1 MSHTADD
8 RDDKLP
14 WDAPGPG
21 APVGERLVAPT
32 ASSGD
37 DEQVNTALR
46 PRGLDEFVGQDIQRR
61 RLDIALQA
69 ARQRREPLDHL
80 LLSGPPGLGKT
91 TLAHIVSYELG
102 GKLVSTSGPAL
113 EKAADLMGMLTRLD
127 HGDVFFVDE
136 VHRLQ
141 RGIAE
146 YIYPAMED
154 FTIDFVLDKGP
165 YAEAVRIP
173 IKPFTL
179 VGATTRKGLLPPP
192 LRDRFGLN
200 FELDFYSVQDLTLIV
215 RRSAGLLGV
224 QLDAAAAEE
233 IARRARGTPRIANRL
248 LRRVR
253 DFAQVHEVAPVGVSL
268 VVEALELEGVDALGL
283 DDLDRRYLET
293 LIGHYEGRPAGL
305 SALAAAMQ
313 QEMDT
318 LEDVVEP
325 YLLYERFILR
335 TPSGRQCTPKAYA
348 HLGRK
353 PPGRGS
359 AQQPLPLDEN

>member
-1 MSHTADD
+1 MSHDP
-8 RDDKLP
+8 DDKLP
-14 WDAPGPG
+14 WDAPGATRG
-21 APVGERLVAPT
+21 TGERLVAPT
-32 ASSGD
+32 ATAD
-37 DEQVNTALR
+37 DEEPLNTALR
-46 PRGLDEFVGQDIQRR
+46 PRGLDEFVGQDLQRR
-61 RLDIALQA
+61 RLAIALQA

-91 TLAHIVSYELG
+91 TLAHIVSYEMG

-127 HGDVFFVDE
+127 HGDVFFIDE

-141 RGIAE
+141 RGVAE

-154 FTIDFVLDKGP
+154 FTVDFVLDKGP

-173 IKPFTL
+173 VKPFTL
-179 VGATTRKGLLPPP
+179 VGATTRKGLLPSP

-200 FELDFYSVQDLTLIV
+200 FELDFYTVADLTLIV

-224 QLDAAAAEE
+224 QLEGDAGEE
-233 IARRARGTPRIANRL
+233 IARRSRGTPRIANRL

-253 DFAQVHEVAPVGVSL
+253 DFAQVHQISAVGVSM
-268 VVEALELEGVDALGL
+268 VIEALELEGIDALGL
-283 DDLDRRYLET
+283 DDLDRRYLDT
-293 LIGHYEGRPAGL
+293 LIVHYEGRPAGL
-305 SALAAAMQ
+305 SALASAMQ

-348 HLGRK
+348 HLGLR
-353 PPGRGS
+353 PPGRKS
-359 AQQPLPLDEN
+359 AQQPLPLENSDD

>member
-1 MSHTADD
+1 MASTTANDD
-8 RDDKLP
+8 E
-14 WDAPGPG
+14 
-21 APVGERLVAPT
+21 ERL
-32 ASSGD
+32 
-37 DEQVNTALR
+37 QTALR
-46 PRGLDEFVGQDIQRR
+46 PRDLAEFIGQDLQRR
-61 RLDIALQA
+61 RLSIALEA

-91 TLAHIVSYELG
+91 TLAHIVASEMH

-113 EKAADLMGMLTRLD
+113 ERAADLMGMLTRLD
-127 HGDVFFVDE
+127 HGDVFFIDE
-136 VHRLQ
+136 IHRIP
-141 RGIAE
+141 RVVAE

-154 FTIDFVLDKGP
+154 FTVDFVLDKGP

-179 VGATTRKGLLPPP
+179 VGATTRKGLLSSP

-200 FELDFYSVQDLTLIV
+200 FELDFYAVADLTLIV

-224 QLDAAAAEE
+224 QLDSEAAEE
-233 IARRARGTPRIANRL
+233 IARRSRGTPRIANRL

-253 DFAQVHEVAPVGVSL
+253 DFAQVHQVEEIGSPL

-283 DDLDRRYLET
+283 DDLDRRYLKT
-293 LIGHYEGRPAGL
+293 LIGHYRGGPAGIT
-305 SALAAAMQ
+305 ALAASMQ

-325 YLLYERFILR
+325 YLLYEGFCLR
-335 TPSGRQCTPKAYA
+335 TPTGRQATPKAYR
-348 HLGRK
+348 HLGLR
-353 PPGRGS
+353 PQGRES
-359 AQQPLPLDEN
+359 TQQPLPLETTDD